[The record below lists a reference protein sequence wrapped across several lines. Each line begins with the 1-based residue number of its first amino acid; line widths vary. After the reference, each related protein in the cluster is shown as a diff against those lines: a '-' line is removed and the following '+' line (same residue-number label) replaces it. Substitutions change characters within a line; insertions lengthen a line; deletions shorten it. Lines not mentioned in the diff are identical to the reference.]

1 MIHSRILSACFIC
14 LFMTACNTQG
24 QITAV
29 KKTTE
34 IKTTPD
40 KMTRQ
45 ETMMTKTD
53 TIKARQALN
62 LSIDSI
68 SVDQQRNDDNTFDED
83 IALKENNSA
92 LFETLSRN
100 KVDDEINVSGKLITD
115 ENKLANKEYLD
126 SIDGLQI
133 NIEGSFN

>member
-1 MIHSRILSACFIC
+1 
-14 LFMTACNTQG
+14 
-24 QITAV
+24 
-29 KKTTE
+29 
-34 IKTTPD
+34 
-40 KMTRQ
+40 
-45 ETMMTKTD
+45 MMTKTD